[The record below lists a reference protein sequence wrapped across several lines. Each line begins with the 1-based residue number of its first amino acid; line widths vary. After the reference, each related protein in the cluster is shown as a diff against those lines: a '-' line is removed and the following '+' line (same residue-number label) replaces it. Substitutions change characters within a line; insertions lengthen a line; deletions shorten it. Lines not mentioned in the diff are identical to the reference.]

1 MLIMFQDKTMMA
13 RWGLEGMRSFA
24 QDSVAK
30 KEGSKLEIESE
41 DGISAGDSRSPG
53 V

>member
-1 MLIMFQDKTMMA
+1 MMA

-24 QDSVAK
+24 QENVAK
-30 KEGSKLEIESE
+30 KEGSRLANKSE
-41 DGISAGDSRSPG
+41 AEISAGDSRSPT